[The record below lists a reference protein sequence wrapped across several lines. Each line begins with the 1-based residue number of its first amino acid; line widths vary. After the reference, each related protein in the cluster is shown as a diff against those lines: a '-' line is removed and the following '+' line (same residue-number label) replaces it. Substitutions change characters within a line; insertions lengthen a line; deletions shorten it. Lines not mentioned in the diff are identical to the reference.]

1 MIFTTILHTVRK
13 RFGISCNDY
22 CVVDAVYFAQNNPK
36 SKLSGWCSLS
46 RQELAD
52 ELDFSRQTVITI
64 IKRLKDLGLI
74 EENET
79 FFLRTTALWFET
91 VLESRNTPCKETV
104 HPVKN
109 LDTLSNNFTPTRKE
123 TVHPPVKNLDTP
135 PLVKEINLNNTPPT
149 GALTHEEGGGG
160 VESENDHLPDW
171 AKKEREEMIADIN
184 AANETIPQKVALK
197 SPPYFWDDVFPELY
211 RQEYFERVFFQTKT
225 RFTGKTPEYAAEFI
239 KEQIVGFQYV
249 FADEYPDGVESFKRA
264 KDFFINWLSAGFRK
278 GVFDS
283 VNPKS
288 HGNTNQSQ
296 KPTFEDVLRVVNENY
311 YGKPE

>member
-36 SKLSGWCSLS
+36 SKLAGWCSLS

-64 IKRLKDLGLI
+64 IKRLKELGLV

-79 FFLRTTALWFET
+79 FFLRTTALWFEV
-91 VLESRNTPCKETV
+91 VLESRNTPRKETL

-109 LDTLSNNFTPTRKE
+109 LDTPLSNNLTPTCKE

-135 PLVKEINLNNTPPT
+135 PLVKEINLNNTPTTP
-149 GALTHEEGGGG
+149 AHVHEGDGDG
-160 VESENDHLPDW
+160 VEESNILPDW
-171 AKKEREEMIADIN
+171 AKREREEMITDIN
-184 AANETIPQKVALK
+184 AANKEIPPKA
-197 SPPYFWDDVFPELY
+197 PPYFWDEVFPELY
-211 RQEYFERVFFQTKT
+211 QQVFFERVFFQTKT
-225 RFTGKTPEYAAEFI
+225 RFVGKTPEYVSDFI

-264 KDFFINWLSAGFRK
+264 KDFFINWLSAGLRK

-283 VNPKS
+283 PNQKS
-288 HGNTNQSQ
+288 NHGNSNQSS
-296 KPTFEDVLRVVNENY
+296 KATFEDVLRVVNENY
-311 YGKPE
+311 YGKPQ